1 MLALNKIW
9 KKKKSL
15 WGWGRGSTN
24 EITYKLWYYFS
35 MEVELLLTGV
45 L

>member
-9 KKKKSL
+9 NIKEL
-15 WGWGRGSTN
+15 VGLGRGSADG
-24 EITYKLWYYFS
+24 IPYYFS

>member
-9 KKKKSL
+9 KKKKEL
-15 WGWGRGSTN
+15 VGLGRGSADG
-24 EITYKLWYYFS
+24 IPYYFS

>member
-9 KKKKSL
+9 GKKGACGVGEGKYR
-15 WGWGRGSTN
+15 WDYIHVR
-24 EITYKLWYYFS
+24 YYFS